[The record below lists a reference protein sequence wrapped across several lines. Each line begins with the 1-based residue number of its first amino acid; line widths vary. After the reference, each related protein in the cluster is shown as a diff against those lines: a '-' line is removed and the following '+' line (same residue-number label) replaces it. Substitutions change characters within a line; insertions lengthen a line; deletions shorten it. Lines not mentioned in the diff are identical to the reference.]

1 MASRIIPISR
11 TLLLTLVVLAGG
23 PSAAEEPKHGAPAA
37 EEANFAEGPGPYSYD
52 CDAAPGTYEHQ
63 NIHAL
68 GDKLKVAGYVQV
80 LEWRSDKKWA
90 ANVSV
95 GLLGASSLS
104 SALQMFVMPWAPKTI
119 QVAVHDSRQA
129 PQERTTFASAPVRD
143 GRIPFEVTLDGSSRF
158 TVALPHVS
166 KSVVTNPIHLTKVQL
181 FCSGAHALFTDVT
194 LSAVEEPQAKP
205 PDSRP
210 AAN

>member
-1 MASRIIPISR
+1 MPSRIIPFSR
-11 TLLLTLVVLAGG
+11 PLLLTLVLLACMG
-23 PSAAEEPKHGAPAA
+23 SAADEPKHDAPAA

-52 CDAAPGTYEHQ
+52 CDAPPGQYERQ
-63 NIHAL
+63 NIHAP
-68 GDKLKVAGYVQV
+68 GDKLKVAGYVRV

-104 SALQMFVMPWAPKTI
+104 SVLQMFVMPWAPKI
-119 QVAVHDSRQA
+119 VQVAIHDSRQA

-143 GRIPFEVTLDGSSRF
+143 GRIPFEITLDGSGRL
-158 TVALPHVS
+158 TVALQPVS
-166 KSVVTNPIHLTKVQL
+166 KSVVTNPISLTKVQL

-194 LSAVEEPQAKP
+194 VSVVEEPQAKP
-205 PDSRP
+205 PD
-210 AAN
+210 AH